1 MCSVIR
7 AEWHKLLTSTKNV
20 HQKTQSSYR
29 ITGWLS
35 TTSWLIYR
43 TLQSHNFSAK
53 ASFNDAF
60 SLSSYLHSGTAG
72 TIHRCSGTVGQAGGI
87 TWEEGQYE
95 AHQHDARKSNLLR
108 ISSLSDKRHVIAFR
122 HQSSSSYE
130 YWWDSCQLCSA
141 FNITGFKCGL
151 LNLEDVKHLGK
162 QTKKEIR

>member
-43 TLQSHNFSAK
+43 TLQPHNFPAK
-53 ASFNDAF
+53 ASFNGAF
-60 SLSSYLHSGTAG
+60 SLSSYLHSGTAC
-72 TIHRCSGTVGQAGGI
+72 TIHRCSGTVGHSGGI

-130 YWWDSCQLCSA
+130 YWWDSCLLCSA

-151 LNLEDVKHLGK
+151 LNLEDVKYLGK
-162 QTKKEIR
+162 QTKKKIR

>member
-43 TLQSHNFSAK
+43 TLQPHNFSAK
-53 ASFNDAF
+53 ASFNGAF

-151 LNLEDVKHLGK
+151 LNLEDVKYLGK